1 MYGLAI
7 VWHRVLHI
15 TFGCVDVHTF
25 GHVDVDVRKVRGLAE
40 GGETST
46 HSPGEGRFL
55 SIRGFIICLF
65 VIDEGSGSEG
75 RKRGSSE

>member
-1 MYGLAI
+1 MCGTEFFHVTFGQVGVRA
-7 VWHRVLHI
+7 
-15 TFGCVDVHTF
+15 FGCVDVA
-25 GHVDVDVRKVRGLAE
+25 VCKVHALAE

-46 HSPGEGRFL
+46 HSRGEGTIV
-55 SIRGFIICLF
+55 SICGFIGCLF